1 MIKALLLKP
10 SFYIGLALRMFA
22 LFFIPASLVIKNWY
36 SPFLSTFITSPTLDP
51 WRQWVALGGDPQ
63 AFPYGPAMLG
73 MLLPFAI
80 WAKLLPAVVTPELA
94 YKLALLIFDL
104 GIFVIAYFLEGKSGN
119 KAIYFYWL
127 SPIALVAISIL
138 GLNDVIPV
146 FFLMLAVLLLRKNFP
161 ILSGLALG
169 IAISIKISMVL
180 AVPVFVIMFLHNR
193 AIRSLVS
200 KFSVTLLCTW
210 VIAFIPLFAFSPG
223 WFESLAINRE
233 AGKLWIPSLQL
244 GNTSYLLLVPLAYF
258 LVLYTVWRVRRLNF
272 ELFEASLGLVFLVI
286 VLTVH
291 SSPGWY
297 LWVLP
302 LLLSIN
308 ASATRRT
315 ALMVWAFAIAFVLV
329 YLPEIMETF
338 GQVWKP
344 SALVTNGLHTMLFAT
359 GLLLAFR
366 VWRDGVTKN
375 SFFLLSRKPFAIG
388 IAGDSGVGKDTLA
401 MGLINV
407 FGNSATTHLSGD
419 DYHLWD
425 RNRPMW
431 KAFTHLNPAANN
443 LTQLERDSISLLA
456 GRSVRIR
463 HYDHETGIYERESV
477 LQSNDF
483 LVFSG
488 LHTLKLPSLPGLL
501 DLSIYLDMDESLRRE
516 LKIKRDVEVRGH
528 ARAKVESALSLRAP
542 DAIRYIEP
550 QKYLADL
557 VFFLNPADGW
567 ASEKSGQSFDMS
579 LSFTTRLGFD
589 IQELRRVLMSLGQ
602 VEVVETEA
610 LVDGQETFSII
621 GNIDS
626 ELIASAVKILAPRVL
641 EFCDSQPSW
650 SAGALGAMQLV
661 LLTQLEHV
669 LVRRSLT

>member
-10 SFYIGLALRMFA
+10 SFYIGLVLRIFA
-22 LFFIPASLVIKNWY
+22 IFFIPASLLIKNWY
-36 SPFLSTFITSPTLDP
+36 SPFLSAFIASPTLDP
-51 WRQWVALGGDPQ
+51 WRQWVTMGGDPQ

-80 WAKLLPAVVTPELA
+80 WAKLLPAIISPVLA
-94 YKLALLIFDL
+94 YKVALLVFDL
-104 GIFVIAYFLEGKSGN
+104 GLFVIAYLLEGKSGN
-119 KAIYFYWL
+119 KSIYFYWL

-146 FFLMLAVLLLRKNFP
+146 FFLMLAVLFLRKNSP

-169 IAISIKISMVL
+169 VAISIKISMVL
-180 AVPVFVIMFLHNR
+180 AVPVFAIMFLHNR
-193 AIRSLVS
+193 AVRAFVS
-200 KFSVTLLCTW
+200 KFALALFFSGAV
-210 VIAFIPLFAFSPG
+210 AFIPLFTFAPG
-223 WFESLAINRE
+223 WFESLSINKE

-244 GNTSYLLLVPLAYF
+244 GSSSSLLLVPLAYF

-308 ASATRRT
+308 ASATKRT
-315 ALMVWAFAIAFVLV
+315 ALMVWAFAFAFVLV
-329 YLPEIMETF
+329 YLPEVMETF
-338 GQVWKP
+338 GQMWKP
-344 SALVTNGLHTMLFAT
+344 SALVMNGLHTMLFAT

-401 MGLINV
+401 AGLIRV

-528 ARAKVESALSLRAP
+528 SREKVESALDLRAP
-542 DAIRYIEP
+542 DAKRYINP
-550 QKYLADL
+550 QKNLADL
-557 VFFLNPADGW
+557 VFSLNPADANG
-567 ASEKSGQSFDMS
+567 SRNPRNSIEMN

-589 IQELRRVLMSLGQ
+589 IQEVRRVLMSLGQ
-602 VEVVETEA
+602 VEVVETDP
-610 LVDGQETFSII
+610 LVVGQETYCII

-626 ELIASAVKILAPRVL
+626 ELISSAVKILAPRVL
-641 EFCDSQPSW
+641 EFCDSQPDW
-650 SAGALGAMQLV
+650 SPGALGAMQLV

-669 LVRRSLT
+669 LIRRSLT